1 VVIGDLLPLR
11 AWHDL
16 PQARS
21 PLLDES
27 GGSWNDL
34 DVVACIQVVRESVK
48 KRAVA
53 AANNCA
59 MEAIV
64 PRSLQ
69 CAF

>member
-1 VVIGDLLPLR
+1 
-11 AWHDL
+11 
-16 PQARS
+16 
-21 PLLDES
+21 LLDES